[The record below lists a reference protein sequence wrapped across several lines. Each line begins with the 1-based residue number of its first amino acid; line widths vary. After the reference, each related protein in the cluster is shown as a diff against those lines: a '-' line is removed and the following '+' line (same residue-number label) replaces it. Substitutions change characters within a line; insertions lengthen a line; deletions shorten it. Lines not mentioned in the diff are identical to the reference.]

1 MTNKTPAIISSV
13 LTIVLLIIFVV
24 LSVFTQMI
32 ALNGVSESQ
41 GMTAMGISLVCQ
53 GVGVILAAIFAGW
66 ITNLVIT
73 KFNWN
78 KVLAVLGAVVVGVLV
93 GGVISV
99 VSTVISIP
107 LAGDTLIYSA
117 VVHC

>member
-1 MTNKTPAIISSV
+1 MTNKTPAIISST
-13 LTIVLLIIFVV
+13 LTIILLLIFVV

-53 GVGVILAAIFAGW
+53 GIGVILVGLLAGW
-66 ITNLVIT
+66 LANLVIN

-78 KVLAVLGAVVVGVLV
+78 KALAVIVAVIVGTLIGAG
-93 GGVISV
+93 ISV
-99 VSTVISIP
+99 FSTIISIP
-107 LAGDTLIYSA
+107 LAGIQ
-117 VVHC
+117 